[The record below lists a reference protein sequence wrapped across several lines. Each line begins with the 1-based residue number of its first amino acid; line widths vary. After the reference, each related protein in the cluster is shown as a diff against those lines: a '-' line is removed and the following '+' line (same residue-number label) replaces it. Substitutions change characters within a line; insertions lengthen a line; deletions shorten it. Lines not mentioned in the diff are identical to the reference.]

1 MIVRVGPPRFDGCR
15 QVTIALPLPGTA
27 CRFWGGEET
36 VSISTDGAAVVLL
49 PLVSSVVGS
58 GSETANPCAT
68 LNGPL
73 RSLESAWAC
82 STTVAETPGAS
93 VPTSMPAVSL
103 YVVKV
108 SVGPHA
114 TVFVTRHQ
122 SALPRCD
129 DSELNLSVE

>member
-1 MIVRVGPPRFDGCR
+1 MIVRVGPPRLDG
-15 QVTIALPLPGTA
+15 
-27 CRFWGGEET
+27 GGEET

-93 VPTSMPAVSL
+93 FPTSMPVVPL
-103 YVVKV
+103 YVVNV
-108 SVGPHA
+108 SEGPHA

-129 DSELNLSVE
+129 DSGLNFSVE